1 MLPAARGRQEK
12 RPRNADT
19 GDTGQPSSVDVT
31 PKRIRKKR
39 RIRRRSRM
47 PDPCQTTSNSMT
59 SSESFLSLLNFVQRA
74 STAKKQLH
82 FIAPTTATTTRCRSI
97 TPDSVSK

>member
-19 GDTGQPSSVDVT
+19 GDTGQPSSDDVT

-39 RIRRRSRM
+39 MTRRSRM

-59 SSESFLSLLNFVQRA
+59 SSESSVSLLNFVQRA

-82 FIAPTTATTTRCRSI
+82 FIAPTTATTTRCRTI
-97 TPDSVSK
+97 TPESVSK